1 MTNEEALMANAEVLK
16 VAHDIN
22 ERVEEVEAGVRGVGE
37 NVQVVNERV
46 QTIIDDGMEARMI
59 IQTTSHNVDDLKR
72 GELLERL
79 RNWQSPSDPSTNH
92 VIASASRQHEG
103 TAEWFCKGNIFEKW
117 KATGSLLWIHGKPG
131 SGKSVLCSAIINDIE
146 TMNNAGL
153 ASMAYFYFDF
163 RDIAK
168 QTRRDLLRSLLI
180 QLSDCSDRFCDI
192 LSQLYEA
199 CGKGTRQPSDSAL
212 MHYLKQMLTLP
223 DHPPVYLIMDAL
235 DESPNTSGIPTAR
248 EQVLDVVKELVDL
261 RLSSLR
267 ICATSRPEVDI
278 RYAIEPLA
286 FCSVS
291 LHNESGQEKDIVE
304 YIKFVVHSESPSNRT
319 MKQWRDEDKDMVVQ
333 ALSEQ
338 ADGMFRWVFCQLET
352 LRGCFP
358 QDIPHVLSQLPETL
372 DETYAR
378 VLKEI
383 GKTNRIYAHRLLQC
397 LTVARRPLRVEEL
410 AEILALD
417 FSAKEEIPE
426 LKENWRWK
434 DQQDAVLST
443 CSSLISVVS
452 DRFGPVVQ
460 FSHFSV
466 QEFLTSDRLASSSA
480 DISPFHILLEPAHT
494 VIVKGC
500 LGVLLQ
506 QRVGDAKAGHLSPL
520 AGYAAMHWADHA
532 RFENAWTRVE
542 DGIRR
547 LFDRAKPHLKVW
559 LWLNPR
565 PSFSFFPNYDRN
577 KDLGSPLYYASL
589 CGLRDLA
596 ARLVAENPQWLTG
609 LVGQTPS
616 PLVAALRNEHFDIA
630 ELLYQHGIDMDIR
643 AGDNQTLLHAA
654 SAGGYL
660 DIAKW
665 LFEHGVP
672 SNSQQGNQETPLYPT
687 EVNGH
692 GGYGVTVDAADNADH
707 TRLHWA
713 SRGGHADIA
722 RELLMRGVDVAT
734 KDRRY
739 RTPLHLA
746 SLFGHAKTVRL
757 LIEHGADV
765 TLRDLEH
772 KTPLHLA
779 SKFESPVIW
788 PREPEEL
795 SPAPGIVRL
804 LIDHGADVTALDMT
818 LSTPLHLAS
827 SSRNL
832 EIVRILIENGA
843 DVNAQNETHSTPLH
857 SAASKARNPQ
867 ILGLLIEHGADV
879 TAQDWNHETPLHF
892 VSSWYDSWS
901 SDYSEITPKTKA
913 DALRLLIEH
922 GANVTAQNKTHSTPL
937 HEASSSG
944 SAEAVRILIEH
955 GADVTAQNKFH
966 WTPLHMASSSVS
978 AETVQLLIEHGAG
991 VTAQDARHTMPLHLA
1006 SSSGLT
1012 NAHET
1017 VRLLIEHGGDVNAQ
1031 DEDHSTPLHMGAF
1044 SGSTETMRLLI
1055 EHGAD
1060 VTAHDG
1066 DHRTPLHL
1074 AASRFSSGPES
1085 SEIVRLL
1092 VEHGAD
1098 VTVLDGSRKTP
1109 LHLASS
1115 WRFRSVMVDPRLSK
1129 EKAEIVRR
1137 LIEYGVDVTAQDE
1150 DHSTP
1155 LHLAS
1160 SWGNLDIMR
1169 VLIEHGAGV
1178 MAQDRRRKTPL
1189 HMASSW
1195 DDQHMSHWPNVKPD
1209 AVRLLIDHG
1218 ADVMVQDENH
1228 STPLHLAAFSGSTET
1243 VRLLIER
1250 GADVTAQDRVHRT
1263 PLHMASS
1270 WDDTTSAHRP
1280 LHDDE
1285 MFVEKFNEKGDTMRL
1300 LINHGANVAAQDDN
1314 NLTPLHLASSYGS
1327 AETMLL
1333 LIERGADVSA
1343 QDRNHRTP
1351 LHMASSWEDAH
1362 NLGKFRAK
1370 ADAVRLL
1377 IDHGA
1382 DVTARDDNHSMPL
1395 HLASSFGSVDT
1406 VQLLI
1411 EHGAD
1416 VTAQDGNHR
1425 TPLHLAS
1432 SREGRKW
1439 RHEQLIEVIPVMPI
1453 NKADTVQLLIR
1464 HGADVMARDDTHST
1478 PLHLASSMWSVE
1490 TIELLIGHGADVN
1503 AQNGNLS
1510 TPLHLAA
1517 SSRLAVEGN
1526 VVRSLL
1532 KHGANIDAKDAGGRT
1547 PVQIASS
1554 EGHFWIAKLLSDH
1567 CKASVPAELETAYFH
1582 IAFPFS
1588 VFLYLTY
1595 ALFLFL
1601 F

>member
-1 MTNEEALMANAEVLK
+1 MTDMMVKIMVEVLDILGTATQEMKQSRASGFIFRLRFLGADVYSGKFLKKVAGIGRLEDGLTKLDKMTNEEARMAGAEALM
-16 VAHDIN
+16 VAHDIDKK
-22 ERVEEVEAGVRGVGE
+22 VEEVEAGVKDVGK
-37 NVQVVNERV
+37 NVQVVNGRV
-46 QTIIDDGMEARMI
+46 QTIINDGLQANLI
-59 IQTTSHNVDDLKR
+59 IQATSHNVDDLKR

-79 RNWQSPSDPSTNH
+79 RKWQSPSDPSTNH
-92 VIASASRQHEG
+92 IITSDRQHEG
-103 TAEWFCKGNIFEKW
+103 TAEWFCKGNIFEQW

-163 RDIAK
+163 RDVAK
-168 QTRRDLLRSLLI
+168 QSRRDLLRSLLI
-180 QLSDCSDRFCDI
+180 QLSDCSDRYCDI

-199 CGKGTRQPSDSAL
+199 YGKGTRQPSDNAL
-212 MHYLKQMLTLP
+212 MHCLKEMLTLP

-261 RLSSLR
+261 RLPSLR

-278 RYAIEPLA
+278 QYAIEPLA
-286 FCSVS
+286 FRSVS
-291 LHNESGQEKDIVE
+291 LHNESGQENDIAE
-304 YIKFVVHSESPSNRT
+304 YIKSVVHSPSNT
-319 MKQWRDEDKDMVVQ
+319 IMKRWRDEEKDMVVQ
-333 ALSEQ
+333 ALSER
-338 ADGMFRWVFCQLET
+338 ADGMFRWVFCQLEM
-352 LRGCFP
+352 LRRCLP
-358 QDIPHVLSQLPETL
+358 QNIPRVLSQLPDTL

-383 GKTNRIYAHRLLQC
+383 GKTNQKYAHRLLQC
-397 LTVARRPLRVEEL
+397 LTMAMRPLRVEEL

-417 FSAKEEIPE
+417 FSAKGIPE
-426 LKENWRWK
+426 LKENWRWN

-443 CSSLISVVS
+443 CSSLISVVG
-452 DRFGPVVQ
+452 DGFNRVVQ

-466 QEFLTSDRLASSSA
+466 QEFLTSDRLAISSA
-480 DISPFHILLEPAHT
+480 DISPFHILPEPAHT

-532 RFENAWTRVE
+532 RFENVWTRVE

-559 LWLNPR
+559 LRLNPR
-565 PSFSFFPNYDRN
+565 SSFSFFPNYDWN

-609 LVGQTPS
+609 LVGQNPS
-616 PLVAALRNEHFDIA
+616 SLVAALRNQHFDIA

-643 AGDNQTLLHAA
+643 AGNKQTLLHAA
-654 SAGGYL
+654 SAGGYV

-672 SNSQQGNQETPLYPT
+672 SNSQQGNHETPLYPP

-707 TRLHWA
+707 NRLHWA
-713 SRGGHADIA
+713 SQGGHADIA

-734 KDRRY
+734 KDRSY

-779 SKFESPVIW
+779 SNFESPVIW

-795 SPAPGIVRL
+795 SSAPGIVRL

-857 SAASKARNPQ
+857 SAASKARNAQ

-892 VSSWYDSWS
+892 VSSWYDSWI

-937 HEASSSG
+937 HKASSSG

-955 GADVTAQNKFH
+955 GADVTAQNEFH

-978 AETVQLLIEHGAG
+978 AETVRLLIEHGAG

-1017 VRLLIEHGGDVNAQ
+1017 VRLLIEHGADVNAQ
-1031 DEDHSTPLHMGAF
+1031 DGDHSTPLHLGAF

-1055 EHGAD
+1055 EH
-1060 VTAHDG
+1060 
-1066 DHRTPLHL
+1066 
-1074 AASRFSSGPES
+1074 
-1085 SEIVRLL
+1085 
-1092 VEHGAD
+1092 
-1098 VTVLDGSRKTP
+1098 
-1109 LHLASS
+1109 
-1115 WRFRSVMVDPRLSK
+1115 
-1129 EKAEIVRR
+1129 
-1137 LIEYGVDVTAQDE
+1137 
-1150 DHSTP
+1150 
-1155 LHLAS
+1155 
-1160 SWGNLDIMR
+1160 
-1169 VLIEHGAGV
+1169 
-1178 MAQDRRRKTPL
+1178 
-1189 HMASSW
+1189 
-1195 DDQHMSHWPNVKPD
+1195 
-1209 AVRLLIDHG
+1209 
-1218 ADVMVQDENH
+1218 
-1228 STPLHLAAFSGSTET
+1228 
-1243 VRLLIER
+1243 

-1270 WDDTTSAHRP
+1270 WDDTTSADRP

-1285 MFVEKFNEKGDTMRL
+1285 MFDEKFNEKGDTVRL
-1300 LINHGANVAAQDDN
+1300 LIDHGANVAAQDDN
-1314 NLTPLHLASSYGS
+1314 NLTPLHLASSYGN

-1343 QDRNHRTP
+1343 QDRNHTTP
-1351 LHMASSWEDAH
+1351 LHMASSWE
-1362 NLGKFRAK
+1362 
-1370 ADAVRLL
+1370 
-1377 IDHGA
+1377 
-1382 DVTARDDNHSMPL
+1382 
-1395 HLASSFGSVDT
+1395 
-1406 VQLLI
+1406 
-1411 EHGAD
+1411 
-1416 VTAQDGNHR
+1416 
-1425 TPLHLAS
+1425 
-1432 SREGRKW
+1432 EGRKW
-1439 RHEQLIEVIPVMPI
+1439 RHEELIEVIPVMPI

-1464 HGADVMARDDTHST
+1464 HGADVMARDNTHST

-1503 AQNGNLS
+1503 AQNGNQS

-1532 KHGANIDAKDAGGRT
+1532 KHGANIDAKDAEGRT

-1567 CKASVPAELETAYFH
+1567 LASRG
-1582 IAFPFS
+1582 
-1588 VFLYLTY
+1588 
-1595 ALFLFL
+1595 
-1601 F
+1601 